1 MCNLSSIE
9 NKNLTELI
17 IQQGILNLICYCLKL
32 KDAKYIAVSLE
43 ALSNLL
49 AFGKLYYTNEYGK
62 NLIVEK
68 IEELGMFDVLENL
81 QMHPVEIVYEKTIKL
96 LETFFDTENQN

>member
-1 MCNLSSIE
+1 
-9 NKNLTELI
+9 
-17 IQQGILNLICYCLKL
+17 LKL